1 MLKFTKAALLSG
13 VACASLGFATT
24 AAAQTAPSPAPTPS
38 NEETAN
44 LDDVVVTAT
53 RIVRDGYNAPTPTTV
68 IGAELLEGNAPATV
82 ADALQLLPAFRNVST
97 TGTANQTVS
106 GSGGQGFAN
115 LRGLGATR
123 TLVLINGQR
132 LVPSTASGT
141 IDLGV
146 LPTGLLSR
154 VDVVTGGASAVFG
167 SDAVAGVVN
176 FVLDERFTGF
186 KGLMEGGRS
195 DRGDYES
202 GKLGLTWGKRLFD
215 DRLQLLASGE
225 YYNNDGVP
233 ARSRPWSDGSAFGND
248 IPNPAFVAGG
258 TQPQF
263 LRRENFYFPNNTFG
277 GLIVGSRTTGGA
289 ASTAL
294 VNTEI
299 LSGGATQPFATCTV
313 ANVAGL
319 CSTARDL
326 PHFNYITL
334 MSTPVERT
342 SGFGRI
348 AYDLTPDLKIYG
360 EVLYGRS
367 QSSVRSA
374 WPTTA
379 ILGAMT
385 ITTDNPYLPTAL
397 AAQMATQGLASISL
411 ARTFRDFPESE
422 IQRDTETRSF
432 TAGFDANIGDWT
444 LNGYAS
450 YGETTFLNEVKD
462 VAKVAEFRNAVDAV
476 RAPGGAIVCR
486 STLTTPG
493 NGCSPLNPFGEGS
506 STQGAIDYTTGDI
519 RADLELSQASAGA
532 TLRGEPFSTWAGPVS
547 LALGAE
553 YRSQEADQTVDAVSA
568 ARNFMLLNPQPFSG
582 EVDVK
587 EAFVETV
594 VPLAKDV
601 PFAVSLDLNA
611 AYRLT
616 DYSTSG
622 SVESWKVGATW
633 VPVSD
638 LTVRATTSRD
648 IRAPNLLEL
657 FQSPTQQTAGVRDP
671 RTNTQTVIQALIGGN
686 PGLMPEYADTIA
698 AGLVFKP
705 SAVPGLALS
714 LDYYSIEINDAIST
728 LAAQDIVNRCE
739 SGTTEFCPLVTR
751 NGAGV
756 ITTID
761 LRSINFQT
769 VKTSGF
775 DFEASYTADLGN
787 VGKLQTRLLANYIRE
802 YAINDGLTEVDISGS
817 ISDGLPKWSWTV
829 STQYTRGPFSWLV
842 VADRVG
848 AGVYNPRFTYDDNAV
863 ESVWYVDTTVE
874 WDLSDRG
881 FGRSSLYLNAANLFD
896 EAPPRG
902 FGFQTGPYDRIG
914 RTYKAGLRFRF

>member
-1 MLKFTKAALLSG
+1 MLKLTKAALLSG
-13 VACASLGFATT
+13 TACVILAMGGAAT
-24 AAAQTAPSPAPTPS
+24 AQTAAPSSAGENGQDAS
-38 NEETAN
+38 K

-68 IGAELLEGNAPATV
+68 IGAELLETNAPATV

-123 TLVLINGQR
+123 TLVLVNGQR
-132 LVPSTASGT
+132 LVPSTANGT

-186 KGLMEGGRS
+186 KGLAEIGGS
-195 DRGDYES
+195 DRGDYRSE
-202 GKLGLTWGKRLFD
+202 KFGLTWGRRLLD

-225 YYNNDGVP
+225 YYTNDGVP
-233 ARSRPWSDGSAFGND
+233 ARSRPWSDGSSVWND
-248 IPNPAFVAGG
+248 IPNPAYVAGG
-258 TQPQF
+258 SQPQF
-263 LRRENFYFPNNTFG
+263 LRRENYYFPNNTFG

-294 VNTEI
+294 ANTEI
-299 LSGGATQPFATCTV
+299 LPGGATQPFVTCTT

-319 CSTARDL
+319 CSTERDL

-334 MSTPVERT
+334 MSTPIERT
-342 SGFGRI
+342 SGFGRV
-348 AYDLTPDLKIYG
+348 AYDVSPDLKVYA

-367 QSSVRSA
+367 RSEVQSA

-379 ILGAMT
+379 ILGNLT
-385 ITTDNPYLPTAL
+385 ITADNPYIPTAI
-397 AAQMATQGLASISL
+397 ATQMANQGLASITLS
-411 ARTFRDFPESE
+411 RTFRDFPESQ
-422 IQRDTETRSF
+422 IQRDTETRSL
-432 TAGFDANIGDWT
+432 TTGFDAHLGEWL
-444 LNGYAS
+444 LNGYVS
-450 YGETTFLNEVKD
+450 YGETTFLNEVKH
-462 VAKVAEFRNAVDAV
+462 VAKVANFRAAVDAV
-476 RAPGGAIVCR
+476 RGPGGAIVCR

-493 NGCSPLNPFGEGS
+493 NGCQPLNPFGEGS
-506 STQGAIDYTTGDI
+506 STQAAIDYTAGDI
-519 RADLELSQASAGA
+519 RADLELSQFAAGG

-547 LALGAE
+547 LAVGAE
-553 YRSQEADQTVDAVSA
+553 YRSQEADQTVDALSA
-568 ARNFMLLNPQPFSG
+568 ARGFMLLNPQPFAG

-594 VPLAKDV
+594 VPLAKDA

-622 SVESWKVGATW
+622 RVESWKVGATW
-633 VPVSD
+633 VPVPD
-638 LTVRATTSRD
+638 ITLRATSSRD

-671 RTNTQTVIQALIGGN
+671 RTGAQAVFQALIGGN
-686 PGLMPEYADTIA
+686 PDLQPEAADTIA
-698 AGLVFKP
+698 AGVVFKP
-705 SAVPGLALS
+705 SVVPGLALS

-739 SGTTEFCPLVTR
+739 SGTTEFCPLVKR
-751 NGAGV
+751 DGAGA

-775 DFEASYTADLGN
+775 DFEASYTADLGAA
-787 VGKLQTRLLANYIRE
+787 GKLQTRLLANYIRE
-802 YAINDGLTEVDISGS
+802 YAINDGLTEIDIAGS
-817 ISDGLPKWSWTV
+817 ITDGLPKWSWTV
-829 STQYTRGPFSWLV
+829 SSQYTRGPFSLLV

-848 AGVYNPRFTYDDNAV
+848 AGVYNPRFTFDDNSV
-863 ESVWYVDTTVE
+863 DSVWYVDSTVE
-874 WDLSDRG
+874 WDLSDSGLGQTR
-881 FGRSSLYLNAANLFD
+881 LYVNASNLFD
-896 EAPPRG
+896 QAPPFG
-902 FGFQTGPYDRIG
+902 FGFQTGPYDRVG
-914 RTYKAGLRFRF
+914 RAFKAGLRFRF